1 MKKIVNLTPHS
12 ISFIDENGNIIRIVE
27 TSGDVARL
35 TTKTVVTGEYDG
47 IPVTETEY
55 GEITGLPD
63 PTPDTIFVVSSL
75 IAQRVPERDDVF
87 IPNESV
93 RDNAGRIIGCRSLGR
108 IWLFFRGATYL
119 HVAPLFFSLYII
131 FL

>member
-108 IWLFFRGATYL
+108 I
-119 HVAPLFFSLYII
+119 
-131 FL
+131 